1 MSTGG
6 DSNRAIIAALLAN
19 LGIAVAK
26 FFGFLVTR
34 SASMLAESIHS
45 VADSGNQILL
55 IVGGRRSKRSAT
67 ELHQFGFGRERY
79 FWAFV
84 VSIVL
89 FTLGGAFALF
99 EGIEKILHP
108 HEIESPA
115 WAIGILG
122 VSIVLEAM
130 SFHTARREALP
141 LKGRGSWSSFI
152 RRSKSPEIPV
162 VLLED
167 TGALVGL
174 VLALAAIILAV
185 VTGNGVWDG
194 IGTTAIGTLLVVIA
208 IVLSIEMKSLLI
220 GEAASDDDQAAIAAA
235 ITNAPRVNALLNL
248 QTEHHGPESILVTAK
263 VEFDLDLTM
272 RELAAVI
279 DDAEDRVRSAV
290 PHVDTVYLEP
300 DVDRARG
307 ADRQS

>member
-6 DSNRAIIAALLAN
+6 DSNRTIIAALLAN

-26 FFGFLVTR
+26 FFGFLITR
-34 SASMLAESIHS
+34 SSSMLAESIHS
-45 VADSGNQILL
+45 VADSGNQLLL
-55 IVGGRRSKRSAT
+55 ILGGRRSRRTAT

-79 FWAFV
+79 FWSFV

-89 FTLGGAFALF
+89 FTLGGAFALY

-122 VSIVLEAM
+122 VSIVLEAL
-130 SFHTARREALP
+130 SFRTARAEALP
-141 LKGRGSWSSFI
+141 LKGRGSWLRYL
-152 RRSKSPEIPV
+152 RRAKSPEIPV

-167 TGALVGL
+167 TGALLGL
-174 VLALAAIILAV
+174 VFALVAIVIAV
-185 VTGNGVWDG
+185 ITGNGVWDG

-208 IVLSIEMKSLLI
+208 VFLSIEMKSLLI
-220 GEAASDDDQAAIAAA
+220 GEAASDDDQSAIANA
-235 ITNAPRVNALLNL
+235 ISTTPGVNALLNL

-263 VEFDLDLTM
+263 VEFDLDLTI
-272 RELAAVI
+272 RDLARVI
-279 DDAEDRVRSAV
+279 DDAEARVRAAV
-290 PHVDTVYLEP
+290 PQVGTIYLEP

-307 ADRQS
+307 AEQKS